1 MEEMIEVSRE
11 TFAGDGEAVLAQT
24 PEFKKEITIDDF
36 GGVDL
41 RAGKVITA
49 EEVPGSD
56 KLLKL
61 EVDLGSEQ
69 RTVFAGIKSSYKA
82 ADLLGLTLVVV
93 ANLKPRKMRFGL
105 SQGMILAAEDRNGKV
120 RVCQL
125 PDTVVPGA
133 PIR

>member
-1 MEEMIEVSRE
+1 MKRLR
-11 TFAGDGEAVLAQT
+11 ADGESVLAQL
-24 PEFKKEITIDDF
+24 PEFKQEITIDDF
-36 GGVDL
+36 AGMDL

-49 EEVPGSD
+49 EDVPGSD

-61 EVDLGSEQ
+61 EVDLGLEQ
-69 RTVFAGIKSSYKA
+69 RTVFAGIKSSYNP
-82 ADLLGLTLVVV
+82 ADLLGLTVVVV

-105 SQGMILAAEDRNGKV
+105 SQGMILAAEDGAGKV

-125 PDTVVPGA
+125 PDTVIPGA